1 RISIDSTPPIRK
13 NTSPV
18 TMKRRPTEVWLTA
31 ASAPQPGQLPQTRP
45 YSRCSRALFCC
56 CSLMAVS
63 ALQPCRE
70 VSRGMGMYGEFH
82 VGMAG
87 AAELGTLS
95 VIGPRLVSL
104 RSQYVGPARQHVGLA
119 AQPRYPDGMDDV
131 AAGQLQ
137 VHR

>member
-1 RISIDSTPPIRK
+1 AHQHRQHTADQEEHQPGD
-13 NTSPV
+13 NEAQA
-18 TMKRRPTEVWLTA
+18 TEVWLTA
-31 ASAPQPGQLPQTRP
+31 ASAPQPGQLPQTRS

-87 AAELGTLS
+87 AAELGTLT

-104 RSQYVGPARQHVGLA
+104 QSQYVGPARQHVEL
-119 AQPRYPDGMDDV
+119 
-131 AAGQLQ
+131 
-137 VHR
+137 